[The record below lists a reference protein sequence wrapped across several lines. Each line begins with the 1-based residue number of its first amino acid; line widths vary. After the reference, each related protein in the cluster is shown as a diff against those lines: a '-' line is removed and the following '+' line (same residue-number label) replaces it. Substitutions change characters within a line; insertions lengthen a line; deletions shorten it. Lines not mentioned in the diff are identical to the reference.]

1 LLSFNLQRFAGE
13 KTERATPQRRREAR
27 EKGQVPKSIDL
38 TSAVTLLAVI
48 VVLKLVGSYIWNQ
61 WTDIMQEQL
70 SSLRNHP
77 LTVTDVQGLFTHQV
91 LVVAELLA
99 PILGAALLIGIAVS
113 AMQTGPMFL
122 PNRIMPDFS
131 RVQPF
136 QGLKR
141 IFSMRTGIEATKS
154 ILKLVVVGVLS
165 YIYIQSVMMRVE
177 SLVAVDLVSLVS
189 TVGSMVWQLAV
200 EVSILMLMLAVLD
213 LLFQRFE
220 FEKSIRMSREEIK
233 EELKRM
239 EGNPQ
244 VKAKIQQ
251 RGRELAM
258 RRMMQ
263 EVPKADVVI
272 TNPTHFAV
280 ALLYDAKV
288 NSAPVVVAKGQDD
301 VALRIKRIA
310 AESNVPTVENKPLA
324 QTLFKTVDIGQ
335 AIPAE
340 LYQAV
345 AEVLA
350 YVYRMKDKQLR
361 G

>member
-1 LLSFNLQRFAGE
+1 LLSFHLQRFAGE
-13 KTERATPQRRREAR
+13 KTERATPQRRREVR
-27 EKGQVPKSIDL
+27 EKGQVPKSVDL
-38 TSAVTLLAVI
+38 TSAVTLLAVV
-48 VVLKLVGSYIWNQ
+48 VVLKLVGWYIWTC
-61 WTDIMQEQL
+61 WREMMQDQL
-70 SSLRNHP
+70 SSIRTEP
-77 LTVTDVQGLFTHQV
+77 LTVTQVQGLFHHEAV
-91 LVVAELLA
+91 VVAQLLA
-99 PILGAALLIGIAVS
+99 PILGAALFIGIAVS
-113 AMQTGPMFL
+113 VLQTGPLFL
-122 PNRIMPDFS
+122 PSRVMPDFS

-136 QGLKR
+136 EGLKR
-141 IFSMRTGIEATKS
+141 MFSMRTGIEATKS
-154 ILKLVVVGVLS
+154 VLKLVVVGVLS
-165 YIYIQSVMMRVE
+165 YLYIQSVVTRVE
-177 SLVAVDLVSLVS
+177 SLVAVDLTSLVS

-200 EVSILMLMLAVLD
+200 EVSILMLLLAVLD
-213 LLFQRFE
+213 WLFQRFE

-244 VKAKIQQ
+244 IKAKIKQ

-280 ALLYDAKV
+280 ALLYDANV

-301 VALRIKRIA
+301 VALRIKRVA
-310 AESNVPTVENKPLA
+310 SESNVPTVENKPLA

-335 AIPAE
+335 AIPSE

-350 YVYRMKDKQLR
+350 YVYRMKNKYSR